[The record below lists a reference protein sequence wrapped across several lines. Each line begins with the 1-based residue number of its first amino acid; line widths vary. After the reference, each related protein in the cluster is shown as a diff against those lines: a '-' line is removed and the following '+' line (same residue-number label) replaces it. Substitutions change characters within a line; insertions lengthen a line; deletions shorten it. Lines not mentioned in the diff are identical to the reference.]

1 MATYEAP
8 HFRVEISSKTLP
20 RAAGARVKLPNSSQ
34 EKGLT
39 VYVGGAPTN
48 NTVASQ
54 LDAAQLCA
62 VDYDV
67 ERNRFVKVDSGRI
80 EKLFGEDFGD
90 TIAKLV
96 FMCPLYTHLKE
107 FTNVFAC
114 GEKSGLNIL
123 RGMCFACRMWC
134 VSYVVCLLLCDGG
147 RFAPWE
153 RLVGLSQPVCL
164 FSGSNKL

>member
-1 MATYEAP
+1 MSFAKNGGV
-8 HFRVEISSKTLP
+8 F
-20 RAAGARVKLPNSSQ
+20 AAIKVKMRQ

-123 RGMCFACRMWC
+123 RNWEE
-134 VSYVVCLLLCDGG
+134 YVRGHNKDVFVALYTRALTDSGKSIKSTHTG
-147 RFAPWE
+147 SSR
-153 RLVGLSQPVCL
+153 PVA
-164 FSGSNKL
+164 GK